1 MESQLYCQF
10 YSTRVDPT
18 YFLGESIL
26 TETLHDTPT
35 FEVPSFHTFEVP
47 SYYTFLALQIIIDD
61 VLPQPSFNSYPNL
74 N

>member
-1 MESQLYCQF
+1 MEAQLYCQF

-18 YFLGESIL
+18 YFSGESIL

-61 VLPQPSFNSYPNL
+61 VLSRPSFNSYPNL